1 MAVSFLLYQNETYGG
16 TFSDVTE
23 GQWFAGYVFTAAAQG
38 LVDGYPDGTFRPE
51 KTLTREQ
58 MAVMLARY
66 YARSGVTT
74 QGSLDFADAA
84 KISGWAVDGVSVCV
98 GLGLVQGDPRGRFLP
113 QSRLSPRCRSC
124 SRDTA

>member
-1 MAVSFLLYQNETYGG
+1 MDLSAEDAPYLAWAVDCGI
-16 TFSDVTE
+16 VT
-23 GQWFAGYVFTAAAQG
+23 GF
-38 LVDGYPDGTFRPE
+38 DDGTFRPE
-51 KTLTREQ
+51 RTLTREQ

-98 GLGLVQGDPRGRFLP
+98 GLGLVQGDSRGRFLP
-113 QSRLSPRCRSC
+113 QSRLTRAQIASILVRM
-124 SRDTA
+124 AG

>member
-1 MAVSFLLYQNETYGG
+1 MARRAFRTLTWRRRTRRISPGRR
-16 TFSDVTE
+16 
-23 GQWFAGYVFTAAAQG
+23 TAASSRATTTG
-38 LVDGYPDGTFRPE
+38 PSGPK

-98 GLGLVQGDPRGRFLP
+98 GLSLVQGDPRGRFLP
-113 QSRLSPRCRSC
+113 QSRLTRAQIASILVRM
-124 SRDTA
+124 AG